1 VEQAGEDRGVGVREG
16 GLADLA
22 LQDQQLVPQR
32 KDLDVLSLTF
42 IGSRRRNA
50 KVWVAAR

>member
-1 VEQAGEDRGVGVREG
+1 VGEG

-22 LQDQQLVPQR
+22 LKDQQLVPER
-32 KDLDVLSLTF
+32 KDLDVPLSRSL

-50 KVWVAAR
+50 KALVAAR